1 MQPKRF
7 ANKRK
12 KYHCPLSL
20 LHPVTV
26 TYSKL
31 TQKKGSSNN
40 NSNKMPTWL
49 PQLRACGQ
57 LVSMVTDLITNK
69 VIFNWITAKVDGKT
83 FSSYHAHKHTHTHLH
98 SACSGLKTDRFS
110 VWNSVKNAHRREPRA
125 GLECCCCWMK
135 ELALDTIESNTVV
148 RIPNN
153 IPITERAN
161 ICCKCL

>member
-26 TYSKL
+26 THSKL

-57 LVSMVTDLITNK
+57 LVSMATDLITNK

-83 FSSYHAHKHTHTHLH
+83 FSSYHAHKHTHTFTQCMQWLKNWSIFSLKQREKCASARTESWARMLLLLDEGARIGYNREQHCSPYTQQHSHHGACQHL
-98 SACSGLKTDRFS
+98 L
-110 VWNSVKNAHRREPRA
+110 
-125 GLECCCCWMK
+125 
-135 ELALDTIESNTVV
+135 
-148 RIPNN
+148 
-153 IPITERAN
+153 
-161 ICCKCL
+161 